1 MDLKVLFIKLKDW
14 CYNNALGYNNRFN
27 SLNLLVQGAFS
38 RYWLLTPIPLNSSY
52 DDMQYLLIVCKPV
65 NIYVLYDAQ
74 VLRQNVTG
82 LQWIASESW
91 IAATAFQ
98 TPHLMPYLAGMLGIA
113 IRRGEIPGLREYL
126 LQIRPDQHHNNS
138 YGNNIVRV
146 QPSFWWQIAGIIQC
160 VCFN

>member
-1 MDLKVLFIKLKDW
+1 
-14 CYNNALGYNNRFN
+14 
-27 SLNLLVQGAFS
+27 
-38 RYWLLTPIPLNSSY
+38 
-52 DDMQYLLIVCKPV
+52 MQYLLIVCKPV

-146 QPSFWWQIAGIIQC
+146 QPSF
-160 VCFN
+160 